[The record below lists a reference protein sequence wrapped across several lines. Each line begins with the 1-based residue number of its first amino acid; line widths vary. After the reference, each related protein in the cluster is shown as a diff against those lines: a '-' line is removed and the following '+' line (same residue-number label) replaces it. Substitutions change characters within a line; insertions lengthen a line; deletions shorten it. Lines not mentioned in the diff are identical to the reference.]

1 MRLFHHCGLLLA
13 AALLIATPGCDN
25 PIPIFGGG
33 WPPPGTG
40 AEGSLGQEAFLPAD
54 GAWLLSAAPVVQKSY
69 PTGTNVHAKSPIV
82 IRFSESVAQD
92 SLNNAFRLVPSS
104 VPASVPFT
112 TQLLGDGRIVVL
124 LPAID
129 LTASEQY
136 TVSIAD
142 SAAITDLTG
151 QALSTT
157 GTLTTFTVA
166 ATNPTT
172 PKLLA
177 SWPEDGATN
186 MSAIGQ
192 LVAVFDRPMNAT
204 SFNATSWVVTVD
216 STAPVL
222 DPDPAPV
229 TIASGFFPIP
239 DTRVWTWSSEDADG
253 VRQDLGAGLSAQLS
267 LSPSTSTLISNNGN
281 PLPTTVIDFDLAP
294 MTVPQSSALG
304 TQGMV
309 SSPSDAIGIA
319 NLTAGN
325 PKALTLTTQI
335 PGSLAGDRVVLYL
348 FGATFDENG
357 DPAQTI
363 AFERSVTLSADADQA
378 VFTLGDLDLVAKTS
392 PLKARFA
399 DGSVSFALQ
408 VRRGS
413 ATTAVRNLDVN
424 PVLGDIQDPLLDTV
438 APTVDALFGDDG
450 TGLVIAD
457 QRGLQLAGRASE
469 KLRAAEVST
478 GLGNNGTEALVL
490 GSEDDG
496 SFLTAPVPGVDV
508 IALGSQPVAFTLTVY
523 DAAMNAAAVAT
534 TGSYRQVGVVGPTAL
549 TPGGTIA
556 VEVYDAISK
565 APIVGARAYIHA
577 DDGLTYPL
585 ISNSTT
591 LSTGLTSVTSPGS
604 GGHILTVVADG
615 YDLVSLMNVE
625 SSRVSIPLT
634 PSVSLPAAVG
644 GVLSATSQLAGLT
657 LANLTLHYA
666 DSRRSPGLV
675 GLVGLPAV
683 VGLIDGMTC
692 SSNPFGD
699 GSVTCQFG
707 PAAVRAG
714 RLGALAALGGNFTLP
729 QGSFSAS
736 AALQSFELVLPLA
749 PLPSAGAQAAEIQTG
764 LLNESGADVLGL
776 PAELTVL
783 TLNAAGINGLDLMSL
798 ADDAKTIG
806 APLVTGET
814 TIPGL
819 PGSLPIAQG
828 VSYDQGGSLWT
839 VRTAVPG
846 AVLSGGSLA
855 GVVDTD
861 LWVQAALQDTN
872 TARSA
877 RRVRMSDFANL
888 PVPNQLDLVDA
899 PQVLS
904 PATMTSGVG
913 YDLVIDN
920 VISDAEAT
928 DALIQVEVVDAAGRA
943 WRLYARDPADGN
955 PARVHLVDLGA
966 FDTGL
971 ASGLTVARGLAVGGA
986 GLNFGNLLWADIERN
1001 FEVYAQ
1007 GPLVTYLVP

>member
-1 MRLFHHCGLLLA
+1 MRLFHLPGLLLA

-25 PIPIFGGG
+25 PVPIFGGG

-40 AEGSLGQEAFLPAD
+40 AEGSLGQEAVLPAD

-69 PTGTNVHAKSPIV
+69 PTGTNVHSKSPIV
-82 IRFSESVAQD
+82 IRFSESIAQD
-92 SLNNAFRLVPSS
+92 TLNNAFRLVPSS

-142 SAAITDLTG
+142 SAEITDLTG
-151 QALSTT
+151 QALSTS

-166 ATNPTT
+166 ATDPTA
-172 PKLLA
+172 PKLVA
-177 SWPEDGATN
+177 TWPEDGATN

-216 STAPVL
+216 SAAPVV

-229 TIASGFFPIP
+229 TLVSGFFPIP
-239 DTRVWTWSSEDADG
+239 DTRVWTWSSEDANG
-253 VRQDLGAGLSAQLS
+253 VRQDLGAGGSAQLS
-267 LSPSTSTLISNNGN
+267 LSPSTSTLTSTNGN
-281 PLPTTVIDFDLAP
+281 PLPTTLIDFDLAP

-304 TQGMV
+304 TEGMV

-335 PGSLAGDRVVLYL
+335 PGSLAGDRVVLYM

-378 VFTLGDLDLVAKTS
+378 VFTLGDLDLVAKAS

-399 DGSVSFALQ
+399 DGNVSFALQ
-408 VRRGS
+408 VRRGT

-450 TGLVIAD
+450 TGLVISD
-457 QRGLQLAGRASE
+457 QRGLQLAGKASE

-478 GLGNNGTEALVL
+478 VLDNNGTEALVL
-490 GSEDDG
+490 GSENDG
-496 SFLTAPVPGVDV
+496 SFLTAPVAGVDV
-508 IALGSQPVAFTLTVY
+508 IALGVQPVAFSLTVY
-523 DAAMNAAAVAT
+523 DAAMNAASVAT
-534 TGSYRQVGVVGPTAL
+534 TGTYRQVGVVGPTAL
-549 TPGGTIA
+549 TPGGVVT
-556 VEVYDAISK
+556 VEVYDAVTK
-565 APIVGARAYIHA
+565 APVVGARAYIHA
-577 DDGLTYPL
+577 DDGMTYPL

-591 LSTGLTSVTSPGS
+591 VSTGLTSVTSPGS
-604 GGHILTVVADG
+604 GDHILTVVADG

-634 PSVSLPAAVG
+634 PSVALPAAVG

-657 LANLTLHYA
+657 LTNLTLHYG

-675 GLVGLPAV
+675 NLPSV
-683 VGLIDGMTC
+683 VGLIDSLAC

-707 PAAVRAG
+707 PATVRAG

-736 AALQSFELVLPLA
+736 AALQAFELVLPLA
-749 PLPSAGAQAAEIQTG
+749 PLPSSGAQAADIQTG
-764 LLNESGADVLGL
+764 LLNEAGADVLGL
-776 PAELTVL
+776 PTELTVL
-783 TLNAAGINGLDLMSL
+783 TLNAAGIAGVDLMSL

-806 APLVTGET
+806 APLITGET
-814 TIPGL
+814 TIPGV
-819 PGSLPIAQG
+819 PGSVPIAQG
-828 VSYDQGGSLWT
+828 VSYDQGGNVWT

-872 TARSA
+872 SARSA
-877 RRVRMSDFANL
+877 RRVRMSDFASL

-899 PQVLS
+899 PLVLS
-904 PATMTSGVG
+904 PSVMSGGVG

-920 VISDAEAT
+920 VISDAQAT
-928 DALIQVEVVDAAGRA
+928 DALFQVEVVDSALRA

-971 ASGLTVARGLAVGGA
+971 APGLTAARGLAIGGA
-986 GLNFGNLLWADIERN
+986 GLGFGSLMWADLERN
-1001 FEVYAQ
+1001 FEIYAQ
-1007 GPLVTYLVP
+1007 GPPVTYSVP